1 MTQQPEVMIGH
12 AMDRFDQ
19 EGNLTDVVTKK
30 FIIGLLQNLAEW
42 TRRIARDDLPIY
54 IFSGSDDPAGQKLAG
69 VRVLIERYRSVGI
82 TSIAHDFYP
91 GGRHEM
97 LHELNRR
104 DVITNLL
111 VWLSGILERS
121 SRCISKSM
129 PWRLNLGAKY

>member
-19 EGNLTDVVTKK
+19 EGNLTDVVTKE

-42 TRRIARDDLPIY
+42 TRRIARDDLPLY
-54 IFSGSDDPAGQKLAG
+54 IFSGSEDPVGQRLEG
-69 VRVLIERYRSVGI
+69 VRVLIDRYRSAGI

-121 SRCISKSM
+121 S
-129 PWRLNLGAKY
+129 